1 MKKEDAMNLIEN
13 TNKINLRD
21 MIYKNCLNADEL
33 KEVEQ
38 KDRETVKKMLEK

>member
-1 MKKEDAMNLIEN
+1 MKKEDVINLIED

-21 MIYKNCLNADEL
+21 MIYKNCLNDDEL

>member
-21 MIYKNCLNADEL
+21 IIFKNCLNDKEL
-33 KEVEQ
+33 EEVEQ